1 MKIIVNRD
9 IPQEAL
15 ENLSQYG
22 DLIPISSYDITYTA
36 IVGHPDIFMCQIDD
50 KLVVSPNLPSS
61 IVRNI
66 QEEQITFV
74 EGESI
79 VGSTYPETAHYNA
92 VVSENY
98 LIHKLGVTDS
108 KILEYCSHKKFIN
121 VNQAYTRCN
130 LLPLKNDCF
139 ITSDKGIFSILKKN
153 NLDTLF
159 VDPQQILLPN
169 FNNGFFGGVCG
180 VIDNKVFIIGNLS
193 KINDGNNILEFLTNR
208 SYEIIE
214 LYSGPLFDGGSMFFI
229 ND

>member
-9 IPQEAL
+9 IPQEAM
-15 ENLSQYG
+15 ENLSQFG
-22 DLIPISSYDITYTA
+22 DLISISSSDITYNA
-36 IVGHPDIFMCQIDD
+36 ISGHPDIFMCQIDD

-61 IVRNI
+61 IKEKMN
-66 QEEQITFV
+66 EEQIAFV

-79 VGSTYPETAHYNA
+79 AGSIYPETAHYNA

-98 LIHKLGVTDS
+98 LIHKLGVTDD

-139 ITSDKGIFSILKKN
+139 ITSDKGIFSILKNN
-153 NLDTLF
+153 NLDALF
-159 VDPQQILLPN
+159 VDPQQILLPG
-169 FNNGFFGGVCG
+169 FNNGFFGGACG
-180 VIDNKVFIIGNLS
+180 VVDNKVFIIGSLS
-193 KINDGNNILEFLTNR
+193 KINDGNKIQEFLTNR

-214 LYSGPLFDGGSMFFI
+214 LYSGPLFDGGSVLFN